1 MWFCSECG
9 DQFDPVEY
17 RQIDPDGENFCSSE
31 CEDEWNATEELAEI
45 YFESR
50 YGAAPLF

>member
-17 RQIDPDGENFCSSE
+17 RHPDPDGPNFCSSE
-31 CEDEWNATEELAEI
+31 CEDEFLDGEEFTQI
-45 YFESR
+45 YLSA
-50 YGAAPLF
+50 GSAAPLF